1 MFLIVQLFDEP
12 PNDICFIIGY
22 SALDKSTLFRLYPDI
37 LTLVEDRDGNSFK
50 HWKYKTTNNTQFFS
64 SKSKNAKNIHN
75 IIAEDDKVDVA
86 SSNNP

>member
-22 SALDKSTLFRLYPDI
+22 SALDKPTHI
-37 LTLVEDRDGNSFK
+37 MTLVEDRDGNFFR

-75 IIAEDDKVDVA
+75 IIAEGDKVDVA
-86 SSNNP
+86 SNNNQ